1 MSSDHT
7 PTSRRDNGGDA
18 FRARLADLNWVRTCG
33 PVELRHALHALCWR
47 LNRDTVDGFCI
58 DPHIAQKVL
67 ITARGVKA
75 ELQSRAQQHPE
86 DSAADS
92 SLRKRISS
100 AEAVILACQV
110 AVDLHNQSRTED
122 PAVAVAAALVRA
134 ITAHRRA
141 LEDEPLR
148 DADAALWR
156 ALDETQGAALT
167 DRPASHPDDRHSR
180 SVA

>member
-1 MSSDHT
+1 MSSDNT
-7 PTSRRDNGGDA
+7 PTARRDNGGDA

-47 LNRDTVDGFCI
+47 LNRDTVDGFCV
-58 DPHIAQKVL
+58 DPRIAQKVL

-86 DSAADS
+86 DTAPDA

-110 AVDLHNQSRTED
+110 ALDLHNQSRPED
-122 PAVAVAAALVRA
+122 PAATAAAALARA
-134 ITAHRRA
+134 IATHRRA
-141 LEDEPLR
+141 LESEPLR
-148 DADAALWR
+148 NADAALWR
-156 ALDETQGAALT
+156 ELDEIQCGVLAAV
-167 DRPASHPDDRHSR
+167 PALNSGDRHSR